1 MSQDGT
7 FKIVVAPA
15 GFKGTLSAREAA
27 RAICTG
33 LRRASSIFLPV
44 AAPMA
49 DGGAGT
55 ADTILAARGGRR
67 VRVRVCDPLGRR
79 ITASYAILSDDKTA
93 VMDMAATCGMA
104 LVRREELDPIN
115 ASTFG
120 LGRMILSAVERG
132 ARKIVVGLGD
142 SATVDGGAGMA
153 AALGATL
160 SDRNDLPLAPGGG
173 ALEGLARIDMSG
185 LDPRLKKVK
194 FIAAADVDNP
204 LLGAKGAARVFG
216 PQKGASPDQ
225 VRRLDAGL
233 ARLARIMRRDV
244 GVDVRGLRHAGAA
257 GGLGAGM
264 AAFLGAELRSGAETV
279 AEAICLKKIIR
290 RSDLVITGE
299 GRVDGQTMHGKA
311 PARVAEI
318 AAEAGRPVFV
328 LCGVLGDGW
337 ERLDKTGV
345 SAVFPMREAGEGTP
359 DTKTAYGELR
369 GLAREV
375 GRLLIECADAAD

>member
-1 MSQDGT
+1 MSRRENFT
-7 FKIVVAPA
+7 IVVAPA
-15 GFKGTLSAREAA
+15 GFKGTLSARAAA
-27 RAICTG
+27 RAVCTG

-55 ADTILAARGGRR
+55 AEAILAARGGRR
-67 VRVRVCDPLGRR
+67 IRVRVCDPLGRR
-79 ITASYAILSDDKTA
+79 MTASYAMLADGKTA
-93 VMDMAATCGMA
+93 VMDMSAACGMA
-104 LVRREELDPIN
+104 LVRREELDPMR
-115 ASTFG
+115 ASTLG
-120 LGRMILSAVERG
+120 LGRMILSAVEHG

-142 SATVDGGAGMA
+142 SATVDGGSGMA
-153 AALGATL
+153 AALGAKF
-160 SDRNDLPLAPGGG
+160 SDKDGRPLAPGGG

-185 LDPRLKKVK
+185 LDSRLKKIK

-216 PQKGASPDQ
+216 PQKGASPDH
-225 VRRLDAGL
+225 VKRLDAGL

-244 GVDVRGLRHAGAA
+244 GVDVRGLCHAGAA

-279 AEAICLKKIIR
+279 AEAVGLKKIIR

-311 PARVAEI
+311 PAKVAEI

-328 LCGVLGDGW
+328 LCGVLGGGW
-337 ERLDKTGV
+337 ERLDRMGV
-345 SAVFPMREAGEGTP
+345 SAVFPMREAGEDVP
-359 DTKTAYGELR
+359 EKKAAYGELR

-375 GRLLIECADAAD
+375 GRLLIECAAAAD